1 MNYDFMTLSPEEFE
15 ALLMDLLSVEL
26 KVPLEAFKS
35 GKDGGIDLR
44 WTTTA
49 KGDSELIVQCKR
61 YAPTKFPQLLVAC
74 KAELPKVQALKP
86 ERYILATS
94 VGLTPE
100 NKSKLLKL
108 FDPWCKSPGDIK
120 GPAEINKLIR
130 SNPTIER
137 SHFKLWMS
145 SAAILNQI
153 VHAHIFALTED
164 TVACAKSE
172 LSRLVVHDGLARA
185 LELLE
190 RHRQLL
196 IVGNPGIGKTTLA
209 RMLLCHYVK
218 AKYQPVWVTSNIA
231 EAWSVLQSASDS
243 ETKHVIVY
251 DDFLGQV
258 QFDTKRLEK
267 NEEYSLLNLV
277 RKAAST
283 SNVIFIMTTRE
294 YIFEDAKRVHLAF
307 GERAKEILGYVLSL
321 KVYTTRHRAEMLF
334 NHLYFSDLPDSRLKL
349 IVNSKV
355 YRTIVENENFNPRVI
370 ETICRDANSRD
381 YTDEDFLAFIEN
393 KLHDPAA
400 IWEGPFEQEISA
412 VARQLLVVLWTFDGQ
427 AELVELELAVS
438 ALNQSSAPEELELQF
453 RRALK
458 QLHGNFVTSSSITD
472 YDGSKNFTLIEF
484 QNPSV
489 KDYVSSHA
497 KNSIKWLARLSTVAR
512 QLNQIS
518 VIVEALSGR
527 DDVPPTTWSVL
538 RTKAIASK
546 KTLASRSSFRY
557 LDGEFVRVLMYSLP
571 RPAYVLREVLRIDV
585 QVTSVGPETEEA
597 KSTRQALF
605 KSETWLE
612 FVSKERDFGSGTGL
626 LRWIVEDSEWPKE
639 TIRRC
644 VHALLDALDCVMAMD
659 WPDVS
664 LGDLHMLYLYL
675 FSDDSFIRESD
686 DSTLI
691 SAVECG
697 IRAASD
703 YDLGDLRA
711 TLDELKGISRTM
723 GCPFP
728 KGISSI
734 EERIE
739 ELENNEEEQASSSH
753 VTIDHANESPD
764 PLSQFDLD
772 DYFSKLLER

>member
-15 ALLMDLLSVEL
+15 VLLMDLLSAEL
-26 KVPLEAFKS
+26 KVPIEAFKS

-44 WTTTA
+44 WTSTA
-49 KGDSELIVQCKR
+49 EGDPELVVQCKR
-61 YAPTKFPQLLVAC
+61 YAPAKFPQLLVAC

-86 ERYILATS
+86 GRYILATS
-94 VGLTPE
+94 VGLTPG
-100 NKSKLLKL
+100 NKSKLLEL
-108 FDPWCKSPGDIK
+108 FDPWCKLPGDIK

-145 SAAILNQI
+145 SAAVLNQI

-172 LSRLVVHDGLARA
+172 LSRLVAHDGLARA

-190 RHRQLL
+190 KHRQLL

-218 AKYQPVWVTSNIA
+218 AEYQPVWVTSNIA

-251 DDFLGQV
+251 DDFLGQA

-321 KVYTTRHRAEMLF
+321 KVYTTRHRAQMLF

-381 YTDEDFLAFIEN
+381 YADEAFLAFIED

-427 AELVELELAVS
+427 AELMELESAVS
-438 ALNQSSAPEELELQF
+438 ALNQSTAPEELELQF

-472 YDGSKNFTLIEF
+472 YGGSKKFTLIEF

-489 KDYVSSHA
+489 KDYVSSRA
-497 KNSIKWLARLSTVAR
+497 KNSISWLARLSTVVR
-512 QLNQIS
+512 QLGQIS
-518 VIVEALSGR
+518 VVVEALSGR
-527 DDVPPTTWSVL
+527 DDVPPATWSVL
-538 RTKAIASK
+538 RTKAIASEK
-546 KTLASRSSFRY
+546 APASRSSFRY
-557 LDGEFVRVLMYSLP
+557 LDGEFARVLMYSLP
-571 RPAYVLREVLRIDV
+571 RPAYVLLEILRIDV
-585 QVTSVGPETEEA
+585 QVTSIGPETEEA
-597 KSTRQALF
+597 KSTRQTLF

-612 FVSKERDFGSGTGL
+612 FVSNEQDFGSGTRL
-626 LRWIVEDSEWPKE
+626 LRWIVEDSEWPEE
-639 TIRRC
+639 TIRCC

-664 LGDLHMLYLYL
+664 LGDLHTLYLHL
-675 FSDDSFIRESD
+675 FSDQSFIRESD

-703 YDLGDLRA
+703 YDLDNLRA

-739 ELENNEEEQASSSH
+739 ELENNEEEEASSEH
-753 VTIDHANESPD
+753 VTIDHADESPD
-764 PLSQFDLD
+764 PLSKFDLD
-772 DYFSKLLER
+772 EYFSRLLER